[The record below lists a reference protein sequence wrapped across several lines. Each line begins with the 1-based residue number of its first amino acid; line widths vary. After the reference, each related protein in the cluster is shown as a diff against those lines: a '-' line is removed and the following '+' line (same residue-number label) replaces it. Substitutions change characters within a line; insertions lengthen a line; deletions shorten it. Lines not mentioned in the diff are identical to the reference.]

1 MIDAVDLFYRALKIL
16 KNRYQGYNINR
27 DYNFQPPV
35 KCTDS
40 NYVSS
45 HNGTIMMGI
54 LKDVSINAFLNRHE
68 KNVDWLQSL
77 KQFFINVSFHILV
90 ASLTLMALSKTA
102 PSALYWLQVY
112 DMKH

>member
-54 LKDVSINAFLNRHE
+54 LKDVSINAFLDRHE
-68 KNVDWLQSL
+68 K
-77 KQFFINVSFHILV
+77 
-90 ASLTLMALSKTA
+90 M
-102 PSALYWLQVY
+102 
-112 DMKH
+112 